1 MEHFIAAYNALL
13 QRFAVF
19 ERELCLDVLAEDAE
33 GAEKMIAHHASLL
46 QEIRG
51 APKNTQKEGTDILV
65 VIEQNQDNFG
75 QSCMT
80 PEKINTMAVVRSLL
94 DRVNKRA
101 QMLEDLWRSRKH
113 HLDQT
118 LQLRVFENAIGKING
133 WLKVKSPEILG
144 GKQEIGD
151 SVQSSEEVLWAFQ
164 RTEAKSKVRGEGTFA
179 GNER

>member
-1 MEHFIAAYNALL
+1 MEHFIASYNALL
-13 QRFAVF
+13 QRFSVF
-19 ERELCLDVLAEDAE
+19 ERELCSDMLAEDSE
-33 GAEKMIAHHASLL
+33 GAEKMIGLHASLL

-51 APKNTQKEGTDILV
+51 APKSVQKEGNDILV

-94 DRVNKRA
+94 ERVSKRA
-101 QMLEDLWRSRKH
+101 QMLEDQWRARKH
-113 HLDQT
+113 QLDQT

-144 GKQEIGD
+144 GRQEIGD
-151 SVQSSEEVLWAFQ
+151 SVQSSEEVLRSFQ
-164 RTEAKSKVRGEGTFA
+164 RTEAKSKVSEKGGT
-179 GNER
+179 RRRH